1 MAIVKLNLSGHAN
14 PELDKLGFVF
24 PGVLHV
30 DLADPELTVKLT
42 NFLAPLMGSGDQV
55 VVALPGLAPLAAL
68 VLVIIHG
75 LTGTFPVIQPLVR
88 GQSGFTPGPQIDLQT
103 LRNDVARTARKDV
116 IVL

>member
-1 MAIVKLNLSGHAN
+1 MAVVKLNLSGHAN
-14 PELDKLGFVF
+14 EHLDQMEFVF

-55 VVALPGLAPLAAL
+55 VVALPGLSPLAAL
-68 VLVIIHG
+68 VLTIIHG
-75 LTGTFPVIQPLVR
+75 LTGSFPVIQTLIR
-88 GQSGFTPGPQIDLQT
+88 SDSGFIPGPQVDLQT
-103 LRNDVARTARKDV
+103 LRNDIARASRKDI